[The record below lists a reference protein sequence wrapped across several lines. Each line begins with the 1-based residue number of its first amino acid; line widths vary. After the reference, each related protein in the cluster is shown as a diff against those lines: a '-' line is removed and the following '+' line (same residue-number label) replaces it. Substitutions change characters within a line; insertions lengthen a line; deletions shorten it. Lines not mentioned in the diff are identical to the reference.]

1 MPTRGFLLDGFPRTL
16 SQAHVLDKLRD
27 DLAVV
32 HIAAPDD
39 EIIKRLSSRRI
50 CESCALTQSVSD
62 GGNGEDCPYCGGRL
76 VRREDDDP
84 ETVRKRLTT
93 YAALAGPLIHLYSA
107 RPGFIAVDGLQ
118 LPDKVTADLQR
129 RDRRAALR
137 SAASSKLQAPTPKA
151 LQTPNT
157 QVNARLLNEQSE
169 CHWGSLVLGGWECL
183 GIWRLGT
190 WELTVL
196 SSPAL
201 TSTSDDARRGA
212 VISRVTR
219 RMIPF
224 AFICYV
230 VAYIDRVNIGFAA
243 RELQQ
248 DLGLSATEY
257 GLGAGLFFLGYCVFE
272 IPSNLILDRVGARRW
287 IARIMIGWGIVS
299 MATMFISD
307 VTSFMIARVVLGL
320 AEAGFFPGMVLY
332 LTYWIP
338 AAERARTNALF
349 MMAAPVSVIVG
360 APVSEAI
367 MRMNGMLRIARLAV
381 AVPARRAARGDSRI
395 PGAAGA
401 DRPAGTGRLAAGR
414 RPRVAVGDDERGTR
428 AAAADGARGVLSSL
442 RSGRVW
448 LLTLVYL
455 LNTSVTYGIF
465 LWLPRMLQDTA
476 GPGVSVSLY
485 TAIPFMAALVGMVLI
500 GRHSDKTAERKL
512 HVAACAI
519 TASVGLFIAVAFHG
533 NLYMLVLAFTISQV
547 GQRSVMSVFWTI
559 PPMLLGGTAAAAG
572 IALINAIGNLG
583 GFFGPTMM
591 GWLRDMSGGYN
602 GGLLVLAGALILE
615 AVLVASLRLPAQR
628 PASVVRS
635 RGVRS
640 SRVRFGVRSHRADVG
655 IS

>member
-1 MPTRGFLLDGFPRTL
+1 M
-16 SQAHVLDKLRD
+16 
-27 DLAVV
+27 
-32 HIAAPDD
+32 
-39 EIIKRLSSRRI
+39 
-50 CESCALTQSVSD
+50 
-62 GGNGEDCPYCGGRL
+62 
-76 VRREDDDP
+76 
-84 ETVRKRLTT
+84 
-93 YAALAGPLIHLYSA
+93 
-107 RPGFIAVDGLQ
+107 
-118 LPDKVTADLQR
+118 
-129 RDRRAALR
+129 
-137 SAASSKLQAPTPKA
+137 
-151 LQTPNT
+151 
-157 QVNARLLNEQSE
+157 
-169 CHWGSLVLGGWECL
+169 
-183 GIWRLGT
+183 
-190 WELTVL
+190 L
-196 SSPAL
+196 SSPPL
-201 TSTSDDARRGA
+201 TSTSDDARRAA

-219 RMIPF
+219 RLIPF

-287 IARIMIGWGIVS
+287 IARIMIVWGLVS

-307 VTSFMIARVVLGL
+307 VTSFMVARVVLGL

-367 MRMNGMLRIARLAV
+367 MAHARHARIARLAV
-381 AVPARRAARGDSRI
+381 AVPARRPARGGARI
-395 PGAAGA
+395 PRAPRD
-401 DRPAGTGRLAAGR
+401 DRSARASRLAARR
-414 RPRVAVGDDERGTR
+414 RPRMACRHDERGTR
-428 AAAADGARGVLSSL
+428 AAAARPGTSNVWRSL
-442 RSGRVW
+442 QSGRVW

-519 TASVGLFIAVAFHG
+519 TASIGLFMAVAFRG
-533 NLYMLVLAFTISQV
+533 NLYMLVLAFTICQV

-572 IALINAIGNLG
+572 IALINAVGNLG

-591 GWLRDMSGGYN
+591 GWLRDVSRR
-602 GGLLVLAGALILE
+602 LQRRPAGARLRAHPGSGAGGVAPAADSAKPA
-615 AVLVASLRLPAQR
+615 AVRESGQSGSPRD
-628 PASVVRS
+628 S
-635 RGVRS
+635 
-640 SRVRFGVRSHRADVG
+640 
-655 IS
+655 ISIH